1 MFEFLKNC
9 DRYELSARVAP
20 GVLCAFPAALLVVM
34 ARNSELVGGVVSGVT
49 SWVTMAGVQGLIV
62 IGAVQYITS
71 WGKRYEDVLFD
82 KGLKMPTTE
91 MLLWANKDSS
101 DNLKRTVRTN
111 LKIDFGLTLPNRE
124 LELKNEHAARVA
136 IRDAVARIR
145 LRFGKSVRIHERNIR
160 YGFMRNLAAG
170 ARISMALSIVGIGLT
185 AWTQNPVCLSLF
197 AGMAI
202 CYGATLI
209 TCRRMIVCNGEH
221 YAAQL
226 LNEYAENGGKG
237 K

>member
-1 MFEFLKNC
+1 MFEFLKIY
-9 DRYELSARVAP
+9 DRYELGARVAP
-20 GVLCAFPAALLVVM
+20 GVLCAFPAVLLLLV
-34 ARNSELVGGVVSGVT
+34 ARNSELVGSVVSGVV

-62 IGAVQYITS
+62 VGAVQYITS

-91 MLLWANKDSS
+91 MLLWGNKDSS
-101 DNLKRTVRTN
+101 DILKRTVRSN
-111 LKIDFGLTLPNRE
+111 LKNDFGLTLPSKE
-124 LELKNEHAARVA
+124 AELKDEHAARVA

-145 LRFGKSVRIHERNIR
+145 LRFGKGARVHERNIR
-160 YGFMRNLAAG
+160 YGFIRNLAAG
-170 ARISMALSIVGIGLT
+170 ARISTALSIAGIWMT
-185 AWTQNPVCLSLF
+185 AWMHNSVFLSLF
-197 AGMAI
+197 VGMAI
-202 CYGATLI
+202 CYGVILA

-226 LNEYAENGGKG
+226 LNEYAEKGGKG

>member
-1 MFEFLKNC
+1 MFEFLTSC
-9 DRYELSARVAP
+9 DRYEIGARVVP
-20 GVLCAFPAALLVVM
+20 GVLCAFPAALLLLM
-34 ARNSELVGGVVSGVT
+34 ARNSELVGEVVSGVL

-62 IGAVQYITS
+62 IGAVQYISS

-91 MLLWANKDSS
+91 MLLWGNKDSS
-101 DNLKRTVRTN
+101 DILKRTVRAN
-111 LKIDFGLTLPNRE
+111 LKNDFRLTLPSKE
-124 LELKNEHAARVA
+124 SELKDEYAARVA

-145 LRFGKSVRIHERNIR
+145 LRIGKGTRVHERNIR

-185 AWTQNPVCLSLF
+185 AWTHNPVYLSLF

-202 CYGATLI
+202 CYGVTLA

-237 K
+237 M